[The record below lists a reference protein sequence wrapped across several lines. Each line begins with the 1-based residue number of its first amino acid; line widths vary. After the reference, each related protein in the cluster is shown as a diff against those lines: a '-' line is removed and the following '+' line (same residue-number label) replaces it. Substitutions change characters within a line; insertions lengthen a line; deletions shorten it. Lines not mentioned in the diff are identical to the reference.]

1 MTAAAASVVV
11 PTGAG
16 VSRAYAPRVPTYQRF
31 HQNGAP
37 ASSSDASDGR
47 NGSGGGGYNGN
58 NPYARQYS
66 HVYSARLAALRGR
79 CVSDA
84 LRCAGVGGI
93 VVNASTP
100 PPTSSP
106 SSEDRG
112 DVDDVADDDD
122 DADGLV
128 VADRIIEAR
137 EGTWTILVGT
147 IVREA
152 GSPDR
157 RPPVGCGG
165 HDVAV
170 ASDALDYLFP
180 PPPPLRRVGGK
191 AVQEPLRSSRWMA
204 HDARMGDAVHLEDDS
219 GRVELEPMT
228 DEDGGGGGTAAAA
241 AADRTSRRRRRPRGE
256 RSTRTRS
263 RPGW

>member
-11 PTGAG
+11 PPAA
-16 VSRAYAPRVPTYQRF
+16 VSRAYAPRVPTHQRF
-31 HQNGAP
+31 HQNAAP
-37 ASSSDASDGR
+37 ATHPSSSSSDASDGH
-47 NGSGGGGYNGN
+47 NGS

-93 VVNASTP
+93 VVNASTS
-100 PPTSSP
+100 TSS
-106 SSEDRG
+106 E
-112 DVDDVADDDD
+112 DD

-137 EGTWTILVGT
+137 EGPWTILVGT

-165 HDVAV
+165 HDVTV
-170 ASDALDYLFP
+170 ASDAFDYLFP

-204 HDARMGDAVHLEDDS
+204 HDAKMGDAMHLEDDS

-228 DEDGGGGGTAAAA
+228 DEDDGGGKTAAPT
-241 AADRTSRRRRRPRGE
+241 ADRTSRRRRRPSGE

-263 RPGW
+263 RPEW